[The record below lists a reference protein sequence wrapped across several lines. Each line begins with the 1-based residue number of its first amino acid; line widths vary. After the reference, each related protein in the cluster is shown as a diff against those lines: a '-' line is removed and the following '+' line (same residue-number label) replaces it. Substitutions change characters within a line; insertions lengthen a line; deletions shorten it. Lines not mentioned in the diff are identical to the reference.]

1 MVNRPKPLGISGDLS
16 EETKKPGFSRA
27 SPLTRLFAWS
37 IDAQIRLKQVVAS
50 WPDTKAVTLS
60 TQSMPR
66 FNGIVKSLSLQ
77 QFVTFS
83 LLTWQLALN
92 MGHLVRLTNTAGSAF
107 VAWYMG
113 CLLAFPVC
121 TKSMTTGGIG
131 LIGDTLAQFVEEK
144 LRSKQAGTSVQFL
157 QRYDRRRGIANTVDG
172 FIIMGP
178 LLHFAYEFLEWLI
191 PVSGAAT
198 GMAATIAAITQV
210 LIDDFIFD
218 AFFVGIMFFTTG
230 LGEGYS
236 FRSICKQVRTD
247 FVGTVRTSWAT
258 SILLMPIEFVL
269 FRFFPLSV
277 RVLGMNLID
286 ILWEGMVSYLVHRRR
301 KIPGVENSVPEMHN
315 PLEVEALVPVRP
327 VAINM
332 A

>member
-1 MVNRPKPLGISGDLS
+1 MR
-16 EETKKPGFSRA
+16 TGFSGA
-27 SPLTRLFAWS
+27 SPLTRLQALS
-37 IDAQIRLKQVVAS
+37 RDAQGRFKQAATS
-50 WPDTKAVTLS
+50 WPDTKSAAFATLS
-60 TQSMPR
+60 MSR
-66 FNGIVKSLSLQ
+66 VNGIVKSLSLQ
-77 QFVTFS
+77 QFLTLS

-92 MGHLVRLTNTAGSAF
+92 MGHVMRLTNTAGSAF
-107 VAWYMG
+107 VSWYMG
-113 CLLAFPVC
+113 CLSAFPVC

-144 LRSKQAGTSVQFL
+144 MRSQQSGTPVQFF
-157 QRYDRRRGIANTVDG
+157 QRYDRRRGVANTVDG
-172 FIIMGP
+172 FIVMGP
-178 LLHFAYEFLEWLI
+178 LLHFAYNFLEWLV

-247 FVGTVRTSWAT
+247 FVGTVKTSWTT

-286 ILWEGMVSYLVHRRR
+286 IVWEGMVSYLVHRRR
-301 KIPGVENSVPEMHN
+301 KSPTAENPMAESPN
-315 PLEVEALVPVRP
+315 ALELETLVPVRS
-327 VAINM
+327 VAISM
-332 A
+332 S

>member
-1 MVNRPKPLGISGDLS
+1 M
-16 EETKKPGFSRA
+16 SR
-27 SPLTRLFAWS
+27 
-37 IDAQIRLKQVVAS
+37 V
-50 WPDTKAVTLS
+50 
-60 TQSMPR
+60 
-66 FNGIVKSLSLQ
+66 NGIVKSLSLQ
-77 QFVTFS
+77 QFLTLS

-92 MGHLVRLTNTAGSAF
+92 MGHVMRLTNTAGSSF
-107 VAWYMG
+107 VSWYMG
-113 CLLAFPVC
+113 CLSAFPVC

-144 LRSKQAGTSVQFL
+144 MRSQQSGTPVQFF
-157 QRYDRRRGIANTVDG
+157 QRYDRRRGVANTVDG
-172 FIIMGP
+172 FIVMGP
-178 LLHFAYEFLEWLI
+178 LLHFAYNFLEWLV

-236 FRSICKQVRTD
+236 FRNICKQVRKD
-247 FVGTVRTSWAT
+247 FVGTVKTSWAT

-286 ILWEGMVSYLVHRRR
+286 IVWEGMVSYLVHRRR
-301 KIPGVENSVPEMHN
+301 KSPTVENPMAESHN
-315 PLEVEALVPVRP
+315 PLELETLVPVRS
-327 VAINM
+327 VAISM
-332 A
+332 S